1 MACCNFKRYVII
13 MLVPFPLKIAN
24 SLLTA
29 SKFSHDIAVT
39 TLTSSTEFLFTH
51 DIPSPVRDISIDVL
65 SNTVMIGDRVG
76 NFILHLYVLIIH
88 MMG

>member
-1 MACCNFKRYVII
+1 
-13 MLVPFPLKIAN
+13 MLVPLPLQIAN

-39 TLTSSTEFLFTH
+39 ALTSSTEFLFTH
-51 DIPSPVRDISIDVL
+51 DIPNPVRDISIDML

-76 NFILHLYVLIIH
+76 NFILRLYVLIIH
-88 MMG
+88 VMG

>member
-1 MACCNFKRYVII
+1 MI
-13 MLVPFPLKIAN
+13 VPLPLKIAN

-39 TLTSSTEFLFTH
+39 ILTSSTEFLFTH
-51 DIPSPVRDISIDVL
+51 DIPSPVRDVSIDVL
-65 SNTVMIGDRVG
+65 SNTVMMGDRIG

-88 MMG
+88 MMS

>member
-1 MACCNFKRYVII
+1 
-13 MLVPFPLKIAN
+13 MLVPIPLKFAN

-29 SKFSHDIAVT
+29 SKYSHDIAVT

-51 DIPSPVRDISIDVL
+51 DISNPLRDVLIDVL
-65 SNTVMIGDRVG
+65 SNTVMMGDRVG
-76 NFILHLYVLIIH
+76 NFILQLYVLIIH

>member
-1 MACCNFKRYVII
+1 IFKRYVII
-13 MLVPFPLKIAN
+13 MLVPLPLKFAN

-29 SKFSHDIAVT
+29 SKFSHDMAVT
-39 TLTSSTEFLFTH
+39 TLTSSTEYLFTH
-51 DIPSPVRDISIDVL
+51 DIPSPVRDLSIDML

-76 NFILHLYVLIIH
+76 NFILHMYVLIIN

>member
-1 MACCNFKRYVII
+1 
-13 MLVPFPLKIAN
+13 MLVPLPLKFAN

-39 TLTSSTEFLFTH
+39 ALTSSTEFLFTH
-51 DIPSPVRDISIDVL
+51 DIPSPLRDISIDVL
-65 SNTVMIGDRVG
+65 SNTVMIGDQIG

>member
-1 MACCNFKRYVII
+1 MFLPI
-13 MLVPFPLKIAN
+13 PLKIAN

-29 SKFSHDIAVT
+29 SKFSHDVAVT

-51 DIPSPVRDISIDVL
+51 NIPSPVRDISIDVL

-76 NFILHLYVLIIH
+76 NFILQLYVLIIH